1 VGTFRVKFGISN
13 ISDPS
18 KRSEVAGLVD
28 TGAAYPFIPESILR
42 SMGIEPNGER
52 TFLLADGSSKVL
64 PVGKADLAFNGV
76 TAPCL
81 VVFGPAGSE
90 PLFGALALESLG
102 LEVDPVN
109 QRLKPATLYLA
120 CCQFLPNIH

>member
-1 VGTFRVKFGISN
+1 MGTFRVKFSVGN
-13 ISDPS
+13 LRDTD
-18 KRSEVAGLVD
+18 KHAEVEGLVD
-28 TGAAYPFIPESILR
+28 TGAAYPFIPEAVLR
-42 SMGIEPNGER
+42 SLGIEPEGQR
-52 TFLLADGSSKVL
+52 TFVLADGSTR
-64 PVGKADLAFNGV
+64 DLAIGRAEIALNGR

-81 VVFGPAGSE
+81 VVFAPHRTE

-120 CCQFLPNIH
+120 

>member
-1 VGTFRVKFGISN
+1 VKFFVGN
-13 ISDPS
+13 LRDAE
-18 KRSEVAGLVD
+18 KRAEVEGLVD
-28 TGAAYPFIPESILR
+28 TGAAYPFIPEVLLKSL
-42 SMGIEPNGER
+42 GIEPESKR
-52 TFLLADGSSKVL
+52 TFLLADGSTRDL
-64 PVGKADLAFNGV
+64 PIGRAEITFDGR

-81 VVFGPAGSE
+81 VVFAPHRTE

-120 CCQFLPNIH
+120 